1 MRVQPPLQKSDFV
14 EKNGRL
20 TPQALQFLS
29 NLINNVQGEDE
40 ASGVIQLGPINIRY
54 GSGSPLGAVTGSPP
68 DLYIRLDGGA
78 GTCLYV
84 KESGTDTTAGW
95 VAK

>member
-1 MRVQPPLQKSDFV
+1 MRAQPPLPKSDFV
-14 EKNGRL
+14 DKDGKL
-20 TPQALQFLS
+20 TTQAFQLLS

-40 ASGVIQLGPINIRY
+40 ATGVIQLGPINIRY
-54 GSGSPLGAVTGSPP
+54 GTGTPLGNVTGSPP